1 MRHAGPIPRTSSP
14 TWWGDT
20 PVQIFDTSPIRD
32 SGRHRRRLPSRPSS
46 EVDLDPGSVA
56 LGMLSITI
64 ALATLA
70 MLALPLLDLAESATW
85 AFTTSQ
91 VPVMAGSSKMEDVPL
106 PSPMLMIAPA
116 AGAFLAILGAG
127 PRRRR
132 GVPIVPIVG
141 VVCCAVSFA
150 AWWAY
155 PLWFLSTYGHLD
167 IGLP

>member
-1 MRHAGPIPRTSSP
+1 MH
-14 TWWGDT
+14 
-20 PVQIFDTSPIRD
+20 IFDTSPLRD
-32 SGRHRRRLPSRPSS
+32 SGRHRRRLPSRPSA

-56 LGMLSITI
+56 LGMLSIAI
-64 ALATLA
+64 SLATLA
-70 MLALPLLDLAESATW
+70 LLALPPLGLAESAPR
-85 AFTTSQ
+85 AFDTSR
-91 VPVMAGSSKMEDVPL
+91 VPVMTGSSTLEEVFL

-132 GVPIVPIVG
+132 GVPIVPIIG
-141 VVCCAVSFA
+141 VVCSAVTLV